1 MSIIRSM
8 YNPSPPGEELPVYE
22 GEEMDKSG
30 EAISISMD
38 QTDENGERISHVLVE
53 WYGMSNEEANLFSMT
68 VAGAVVGVADKFR
81 QEKAAQ
87 GGGPV
92 ISPPGLNR

>member
-8 YNPSPPGEELPVYE
+8 YNTSPSGEELPIYE
-22 GEEMDKSG
+22 VKEMDRRG

-38 QTDENGERISHVLVE
+38 QTDENGDRISHVLVE
-53 WYGMSNEEANLFSMT
+53 WYGMSNEEANAFSMT

-92 ISPPGLNR
+92 ISPSGLNR